1 MIVRQLYGGPLPK
14 TGGVISLVG
23 AGGKTTLM
31 FRMARELAA
40 AGETVLTTTTTRICR
55 PEAAQSAHVVVAAR
69 PSAALPALARS
80 LRQARH
86 VTAAAGC
93 IPEGDKLAGYP
104 PESVDAFRAAGLF
117 RWILVE
123 ADGAARRPLK
133 APAAH
138 EPVIPACTDWVIAVV
153 GMAAVGRPLDARW
166 VFRPE
171 RFGALAG
178 ISAGDPVT
186 PEAVAAVL
194 LHPDGIM
201 KGCPPEAARCVFL
214 NQLDLPGAAEAA
226 RAVCAALARAIY
238 EPVDRILIGSA
249 AENGTVAPAEGC

>member
-31 FRMARELAA
+31 FRMARELSAA
-40 AGETVLTTTTTRICR
+40 AETVLTTTTTRICR

-123 ADGAARRPLK
+123 ADGAARY
-133 APAAH
+133 A
-138 EPVIPACTDWVIAVV
+138 WVQ
-153 GMAAVGRPLDARW
+153 RSLDNQDAK
-166 VFRPE
+166 
-171 RFGALAG
+171 
-178 ISAGDPVT
+178 
-186 PEAVAAVL
+186 VAA
-194 LHPDGIM
+194 
-201 KGCPPEAARCVFL
+201 R
-214 NQLDLPGAAEAA
+214 LDEM
-226 RAVCAALARAIY
+226 
-238 EPVDRILIGSA
+238 S
-249 AENGTVAPAEGC
+249 